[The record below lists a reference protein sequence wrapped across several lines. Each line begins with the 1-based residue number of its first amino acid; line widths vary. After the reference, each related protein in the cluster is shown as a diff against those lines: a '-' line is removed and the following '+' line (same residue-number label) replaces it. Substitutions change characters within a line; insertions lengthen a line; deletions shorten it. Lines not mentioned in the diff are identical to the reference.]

1 VGLQWFLVF
10 ALFCVLGAIPAL
22 AEQPGNYTVIAR
34 RYRPVGFED
43 LIGQEHIASA
53 LKNAVSSGRIA
64 HAYLFTGVRGVGKTS
79 VARILARA
87 LNCVN
92 GPTPDP
98 CGKCEICQAIT
109 SGEDVDVLEIDGA
122 SNRGI
127 DRIREIR
134 SNVQYLPSRAR
145 FKIFIIDEVHMLTEE
160 AFNALLKTLE
170 EPPPHVKFFFATT
183 DPQDIPITI
192 LSRCQRF
199 NLAGIPQDKILE
211 HLKLIVKKEK
221 MKADEDA
228 LRLIARR
235 AAGSMRDAQSLLD
248 QLLAFSGGDLTTE
261 AVRQLLG
268 SADDER
274 MGQIASAVLA
284 DNIPELLGLVE
295 KCVSEGLPL
304 VELLDQLIAYWRD
317 LMAIHLMGEQAPG
330 LTVGP
335 SLKSKI
341 LEQVKGLTLDQV
353 TAGMDLLAANRQKM
367 KFSPLPRSLVEV
379 ALVRLAR
386 LKELIPLSQLAQAVG
401 QGTMRLGSGSAP
413 QAAPPPARPTPAM
426 SYTATGPVKKNDLKT
441 PESPSSEVPQG
452 VISPASPRM
461 RLALDR
467 DSLVSVWAETLS
479 KVGGLHERELRRGT
493 PKLLGERAIV
503 LSFGLSQENSWSYC
517 NEGPRIKRVEEALFA
532 VTGEVCSIRFE
543 QDGSVSPELVVPK
556 SAPAVD
562 RQQISSAKEAMARAE
577 ANPVVKRAVDLFDGK
592 IVRVDEDFGKE

>member
-1 VGLQWFLVF
+1 M
-10 ALFCVLGAIPAL
+10 GANPTL
-22 AEQPGNYTVIAR
+22 AKQPDNYTVIAR

-53 LKNAVSSGRIA
+53 LKNAIDTGRIA

-87 LNCVN
+87 LNCIK
-92 GPTPDP
+92 GPTATP

-109 SGEDVDVLEIDGA
+109 TGEDVDVLEIDGA

-127 DRIREIR
+127 DRIRELR
-134 SNVQYLPSRAR
+134 SSVQYLPSRAR

-199 NLAGIPQDKILE
+199 NLAGIAQDKILE

-221 MKADEDA
+221 MKAEDDA
-228 LRLIARR
+228 LRILARR

-274 MGQIASAVLA
+274 MGQIAAAILA
-284 DNIPELLGLVE
+284 DDIPELLGLVE

-317 LMAIHLMGEQAPG
+317 LMAIHLLGEQAPG
-330 LTVGP
+330 LTIGP
-335 SLKSKI
+335 SLKGKI
-341 LEQVKGLTLDQV
+341 LEQVKSLSLEQI

-367 KFSPLPRSLVEV
+367 KLSPLPRALVEV

-386 LKELIPLSQLAQAVG
+386 LKDLIPLSQLAQAVS
-401 QGTMRLGSGSAP
+401 QGTLRLGSQGTP
-413 QAAPPPARPTPAM
+413 QAAPPAPRPISPAM
-426 SYTATGPVKKNDLKT
+426 SYTASGPVKKNDLKT
-441 PESPSSEVPQG
+441 PDSSSEDSPQG
-452 VISPASPRM
+452 VIASPSPRL

-467 DSLVSVWAETLS
+467 DSLVSVWAEALA

-503 LSFGLSQENSWSYC
+503 LTFGQSQENSFSYC

-543 QDGSVSPELVVPK
+543 QDGSLSPETVVQK
-556 SAPAVD
+556 ATPAVD
-562 RQQISSAKEAMARAE
+562 RQQVSSAREAMARAE
-577 ANPVVKRAVDLFDGK
+577 MNPVVKRAVEFFDGK
-592 IVRVDEDFGKE
+592 IVRVDDDFGKE

>member
-1 VGLQWFLVF
+1 M
-10 ALFCVLGAIPAL
+10 AK
-22 AEQPGNYTVIAR
+22 QPGNYTVIAR
-34 RYRPVGFED
+34 RYRPAGFED

-53 LKNAVSSGRIA
+53 LKNAVASGRIA

-87 LNCVN
+87 LNCVK

-98 CGKCEICQAIT
+98 CGTCELCQAIT

-199 NLAGIPQDKILE
+199 NLAGIAQDKILA
-211 HLKLIVKKEK
+211 HLVLIVKKEK
-221 MKADEDA
+221 MKANEDA

-274 MGQIASAVLA
+274 MGQIAAAILS
-284 DNIPELLGLVE
+284 DDIPGLLGLVE

-317 LMAIHLMGEQAPG
+317 LMAIHLMGDQAPG
-330 LTVGP
+330 LTIGP
-335 SLKSKI
+335 SLKGKI
-341 LEQVKGLTLDQV
+341 LEQIKGLTLDQI
-353 TAGMDLLAANRQKM
+353 TAGMDLLAANRQKL
-367 KFSPLPRSLVEV
+367 KSSPLPRSLVEV
-379 ALVRLAR
+379 ALVRLAK
-386 LKELIPLSQLAQAVG
+386 LKDLIPLSQLAQAVS
-401 QGTMRLGSGSAP
+401 QGTLRLGTGSSP
-413 QAAPPPARPTPAM
+413 QAAPPPPRPTTPAM
-426 SYTATGPVKKNDLKT
+426 SYTASSPLKKNDLKT
-441 PESPSSEVPQG
+441 PENSPPDAPQG
-452 VISPASPRM
+452 IIAPSPPRLQ
-461 RLALDR
+461 LALDR
-467 DSLVSVWAETLS
+467 GSLVSVWAEALA

-493 PKLLGERAIV
+493 PKLMGERAIV
-503 LSFGLSQENSWSYC
+503 LSFGKSQENSWSYC
-517 NEGPRIKRVEEALFA
+517 NDGPRIKRVEEALFA

-543 QDGSVSPELVVPK
+543 QDGSPTPDSVVTKPIL
-556 SAPAVD
+556 AVD
-562 RQQISSAKEAMARAE
+562 RQQVSAAREAMARAE
-577 ANPVVKRAVDLFDGK
+577 SNPVVKRALEFFDGK
-592 IVRVDEDFGKE
+592 IVRVDDDFGKE